1 MIPTGI
7 AKLDEILGGGVRDGI
22 ITDIFGASGTG
33 KTQLALQV
41 AASALSCGTKVF
53 YQDTTGSFRPERLV
67 QLLKERGLDAK
78 ALDGVTVGRATNTR
92 EQINGVSAIRSGEFG
107 LAVIDNVTDLFSFEY
122 SKEEQLLERTTQ
134 FAKYMKALATVAA
147 EKRIP
152 VVIVNMIRKIDQ
164 TERENIDSVI
174 SIFTHVKINLERKQA
189 RYEGRVFLNAKWVP
203 FSYRIERSGL
213 VDAG

>member
-41 AASALSCGTKVF
+41 TAGALSCGTKVF

-67 QLLKERGLDAK
+67 EMLKERGLDAQS
-78 ALDGVTVGRATNTR
+78 LDRVTVGRATNTR
-92 EQINGVSAIRSGEFG
+92 EQINGVSAIHSGEFG

-122 SKEEQLLERTTQ
+122 SKEEQLLERTTK

-164 TERENIDSVI
+164 TERENLDSVI
-174 SIFTHVKINLERKQA
+174 SVFTHVKIKLERKQA
-189 RYEGRVFLNAKWVP
+189 MYEGQVFLNAKWAP